1 MTSLHDPSDAAEKNL
16 TRNEYLE
23 GKKAGFEAKRAIKR
37 MAYEL
42 GGVDGG

>member
-1 MTSLHDPSDAAEKNL
+1 MQDPSDATEKTL

-23 GKKAGFEAKRAIKR
+23 GKKAGFKAKRAIKR
-37 MAYEL
+37 MAYEF